1 MGWGGML
8 TFMLCSWC
16 YVDHGVGWD
25 VNVHVMLMM
34 LRWSWGGVGCSCYAH
49 DVTLIKG
56 WGGVGWEVNVNVM
69 LMTLRWS
76 WGGVGWDVNVHVAL
90 MMLRSEK
97 KKSCRF
103 WNNRPTG
110 RYSNKCCL
118 FIYFNTDI
126 LGLLAQKP
134 STTRIMG
141 GDPKFKASFSCQLQ
155 KAYCY
160 LCWWCLCM
168 VQSCEGF
175 ESSLFSRESS
185 AERICFH
192 NSYSD
197 QRIVE
202 HQWNTDHWFRL
213 EIVEMLASQGSSKK
227 KTKKKRHWWL
237 GDPLLKIGA
246 KGLAM
251 DVAQNK
257 AARQ

>member
-1 MGWGGML
+1 MGWGR
-8 TFMLCSWC
+8 
-16 YVDHGVGWD
+16 VGWD
-25 VNVHVMLMM
+25 VNV
-34 LRWSWGGVGCSCYAH
+34 Y
-49 DVTLIKG
+49 
-56 WGGVGWEVNVNVM
+56 
-69 LMTLRWS
+69 
-76 WGGVGWDVNVHVAL
+76 VAL
-90 MMLRSEK
+90 MMLRSE
-97 KKSCRF
+97 KSCRF

-110 RYSNKCCL
+110 RYSNMCCP
-118 FIYFNTDI
+118 FVYFNTDI

-134 STTRIMG
+134 STARIMG

-227 KTKKKRHWWL
+227 KKKGTGDLATRSSKLEQRVWQWMWRRTKLRGNNSEKLAPMHEQIVQWL
-237 GDPLLKIGA
+237 K
-246 KGLAM
+246 
-251 DVAQNK
+251 
-257 AARQ
+257 